1 MTFAERRTG
10 AGAIARGRMLATV
23 ALLAAGLALVAAL
36 PQQARAANNAGQS
49 TVNETGEP
57 IFGLPP
63 IVVQIPGRGRA
74 NARTI
79 VFKAALIFDE
89 VDADRIND
97 SQRLAKT
104 LLPKIMD
111 SVITGVQNHH
121 FVDLTNTEEVNKVV
135 LDRSTVVLKPYG
147 VLLKG
152 LRMEHLGVH

>member
-1 MTFAERRTG
+1 MTIAERRTG
-10 AGAIARGRMLATV
+10 AGAIARGRMLAAV
-23 ALLAAGLALVAAL
+23 ALVAAGVAL
-36 PQQARAANNAGQS
+36 VAAWPQEARASNSGQS

-63 IVVQIPGRGRA
+63 IVVQIPGRGRTH
-74 NARTI
+74 ARTI

>member
-10 AGAIARGRMLATV
+10 AGAIARGRMLAAV
-23 ALLAAGLALVAAL
+23 ALFAAGLALVAAW
-36 PQQARAANNAGQS
+36 PQQARASNSGQS
-49 TVNETGEP
+49 TLNETGEP

>member
-1 MTFAERRTG
+1 MILAERRTG
-10 AGAIARGRMLATV
+10 AGAIARGRMLAAV
-23 ALLAAGLALVAAL
+23 ALFAAGLALVAAW

-74 NARTI
+74 ARTI

-111 SVITGVQNHH
+111 SVITGVQNHQ

>member
-1 MTFAERRTG
+1 MTFAERRMG
-10 AGAIARGRMLATV
+10 AGAIARGRMLAAV
-23 ALLAAGLALVAAL
+23 ALFAAGLALVAAW
-36 PQQARAANNAGQS
+36 PQQARASNSGQS
-49 TVNETGEP
+49 TLNETGEP